1 MNKTL
6 SAIVLYA
13 AVLSAL
19 VAFLGAETSFAGEDW
34 RKEFDEVCA
43 RTQDAMDLTA
53 MELRSLI
60 ERCDKLK
67 PTIEALDDSQR
78 KVFLKRLQ
86 MCRDLYAFV
95 LESLES
101 KEGR

>member
-6 SAIVLYA
+6 SSVVLRA
-13 AVLSAL
+13 AALATLVVLLA
-19 VAFLGAETSFAGEDW
+19 ANAAFAGEDW

-43 RTQDAMDLTA
+43 MTQDAMTLTA
-53 MELRSLI
+53 EELRGLI

-67 PTIEALDDSQR
+67 PAIEALDESER

-86 MCRDLYAFV
+86 MCRDLYVFV
-95 LESLES
+95 LES
-101 KEGR
+101 KEGK